1 MGAGRAARGLASGS
15 LVVLN
20 CLTDPRARAQI
31 AVGPT
36 TTRAAIGTPI
46 QLDGYGQRKGSS
58 PPMIEVQG
66 LIKDFGET
74 RAVDAISFGVKSGEI
89 LGFLG
94 PNGAGKTTTM
104 RVVTCYLT
112 PTAGRVQVDGLDVT
126 QHSLEVRQK
135 IGYLPENAPLYSDM
149 SVLDTLRFIA
159 EVRRVPKAQAT
170 SRVRNAVDVCGL
182 GDVLGKSVGAL
193 SSGYR
198 QRLGLAQA
206 ILHDPEILILDEPT
220 RGLDPNQIIEIRNL
234 IRELGR
240 QKTVIFSTH
249 ILQEVQALCTRVL
262 IISRGKIVF
271 DGSRE
276 DLALGVSGKDRIYVE
291 LRANGDV
298 RRQLEELPQVEA
310 VHVVARDSNG
320 VVHYHVDAPRGSDLR
335 EQIFQAAVK
344 QGWVLLELRRET
356 RSFEDVFRE
365 LTTTQQDVVAHPIEE
380 PLQTA

>member
-1 MGAGRAARGLASGS
+1 
-15 LVVLN
+15 
-20 CLTDPRARAQI
+20 
-31 AVGPT
+31 
-36 TTRAAIGTPI
+36 
-46 QLDGYGQRKGSS
+46 
-58 PPMIEVQG
+58 MIEVQD
-66 LIKDFGET
+66 LVKDFGET

-104 RVVTCYLT
+104 RIVTCYLT

-159 EVRRVPKAQAT
+159 EVRRVAKDQVT

-249 ILQEVQALCTRVL
+249 ILPEVQALCTRVL
-262 IISRGKIVF
+262 IISKGKIVF

-298 RRQLEELPQVEA
+298 RRHLEELPQVEA
-310 VHVVARDSNG
+310 VHVVARESNG
-320 VVHYHVDAPRGSDLR
+320 VVRYHVDAPRGSDLR

-365 LTTTQQDVVAHPIEE
+365 LTTA
-380 PLQTA
+380 A